1 MAGRI
6 WIIDAARTLA
16 LLGMVV
22 FHLCF
27 DLQMYGYLP
36 PGTTQ
41 APALFWLARIVA
53 GGFLFLA
60 GASLWLG
67 HGNGIRW
74 HAFWQ
79 RWLRIA
85 AAAALVSLATR
96 IAMPQA
102 WVFYGILHSIAV
114 ASLLGLAFLRLPP
127 MLTIVTGAA
136 VMAASYH
143 LPQILQWNAPA
154 LRWVGLAN
162 IPTQTIDFEPLF
174 PWFGPFLLGLG
185 TARLLGP
192 LWPSLAGITGP
203 RWLAWPGRHS
213 LAIYLLHQP
222 ILLGAIWLIGFL

>member
-1 MAGRI
+1 
-6 WIIDAARTLA
+6 
-16 LLGMVV
+16 
-22 FHLCF
+22 
-27 DLQMYGYLP
+27 
-36 PGTTQ
+36 
-41 APALFWLARIVA
+41 
-53 GGFLFLA
+53 
-60 GASLWLG
+60 
-67 HGNGIRW
+67 
-74 HAFWQ
+74 
-79 RWLRIA
+79 
-85 AAAALVSLATR
+85 
-96 IAMPQA
+96 MPQA

-143 LPQILQWNAPA
+143 LPQILQWNTPA
-154 LRWVGLAN
+154 LRWLGFAN

-203 RWLAWPGRHS
+203 RWIAWPGRHS

-222 ILLGAIWLIGFL
+222 ILLGAIWLISFL